1 MKLDN
6 EQHRIIVESSP
17 NMIWRAGTDTLC
29 NYFNTTWLNFS
40 GKTMAEEVGTGWAEG
55 VHPED
60 FDMCLKIYLDAF
72 AKQESFEMEYRL
84 KRSDGVYRWINDRG
98 VPYYL
103 NDHEFAGYIGSCMD
117 VTDKV
122 EGQKM
127 RDLAQRDGLTRIYS
141 RQYFE
146 QLANIEFSKAKR
158 FQSDLCIA
166 MIDIDKFK
174 CINDT
179 YGHHAGD
186 LVLKTVAQTIND
198 SIRTFDLFGRYG
210 GDEFVLLMPNTNYA
224 KAASIISRLQ
234 DSLDTIAITY
244 NDALIHVSA
253 SFGLY
258 QMHDE
263 EILEKVIIEADKKL
277 YEIKENLKNNQAN
290 RSYD

>member
-1 MKLDN
+1 
-6 EQHRIIVESSP
+6 
-17 NMIWRAGTDTLC
+17 
-29 NYFNTTWLNFS
+29 
-40 GKTMAEEVGTGWAEG
+40 
-55 VHPED
+55 
-60 FDMCLKIYLDAF
+60 
-72 AKQESFEMEYRL
+72 MEYRL

-198 SIRTFDLFGRYG
+198 NIRTFDLFGRYG
-210 GDEFVLLMPNTNYA
+210 GKN
-224 KAASIISRLQ
+224 
-234 DSLDTIAITY
+234 
-244 NDALIHVSA
+244 
-253 SFGLY
+253 LY
-258 QMHDE
+258 C
-263 EILEKVIIEADKKL
+263 
-277 YEIKENLKNNQAN
+277 
-290 RSYD
+290 

>member
-6 EQHRIIVESSP
+6 EQYRIIVESSP

-198 SIRTFDLFGRYG
+198 NIRTFDLFGRYG

-263 EILEKVIIEADKKL
+263 ETLEKVIIEADKKL

-290 RSYD
+290 RS